1 MLNHAAA
8 REVTTMQ
15 RDVRAPFCEFTFETQ
30 RDDQVR
36 QGSRESEK
44 SQVQFNK
51 VQLQQFFEE
60 LEKVQIKL
68 DELS

>member
-1 MLNHAAA
+1 MLNHEIA

-15 RDVRAPFCEFTFETQ
+15 RDVRAPFVEFTFETQ
-30 RDDQVR
+30 RDDLAR
-36 QGSRESEK
+36 QNSSQTESH
-44 SQVQFNK
+44 SIQFNK

-68 DELS
+68 DELA